1 MKVVKPIFIVG
12 TGRCGSTAFHRTLA
26 VHPQLMW
33 LSGFAEEFPFRPK
46 WNRWAVTAVGNRIL
60 RRIFRK
66 RIKPGENYG
75 FWYKHAYGFAEP
87 GRDLVRA
94 DVTPRVK

>member
-1 MKVVKPIFIVG
+1 MLRSTIPYSLLIHAKASTHAESQAMKVVKPIFIVG

-26 VHPQLMW
+26 VHPQLIW

-66 RIKPGENYG
+66 RI
-75 FWYKHAYGFAEP
+75 A
-87 GRDLVRA
+87 
-94 DVTPRVK
+94 TSCS